1 MSPYGIPDPPPV
13 VPPGFNPENYVARL
27 NRVANRFE
35 IHPRLRGQYSQLASI
50 DPIVRG
56 ELKVGPPSRVPD
68 WHPLL
73 EKWGLQVFSAAGFIN
88 STAYGGFGQ
97 GQMPEGRLTA
107 ATGHGPIHPL
117 LREDM
122 WQGLRPGEYS
132 LMEPAIRLASAI
144 LDDPDTLRFFAGLM
158 VPSDQMPYVNL
169 QHIGRCPRFVPSPPL
184 DVNAQADTYKK
195 LLDVRSYMAWGLVDM
210 EIMIDTHF
218 AFGLTRPGLDSNGMV
233 CDGVRGPGYVLV
245 CSCLGYVQQLISL
258 LELDRVSF

>member
-1 MSPYGIPDPPPV
+1 MSPYGVPDPPPV

-27 NRVANRFE
+27 NRVASQFE
-35 IHPRLRGQYSQLASI
+35 IHPRFRGQYSQLASV
-50 DPIVRG
+50 DPIARG
-56 ELKVGPPSRVPD
+56 ELKVGPPSRAPD

-107 ATGHGPIHPL
+107 LTGNGPLHPL

-122 WQGLRPGEYS
+122 WQGLRAGEFT

-144 LDDPDTLRFFAGLM
+144 LDDPETLRFFAGLM

-169 QHIGRCPRFVPSPPL
+169 PHIGRCPRFAPSPPL
-184 DVNAQADTYKK
+184 DVNALADAYKK
-195 LLDVRSYMAWGLVDM
+195 ICDVRGYLVWRLEDM
-210 EIMIDTHF
+210 ETMMNTHR
-218 AFGLTRPGLDSNGMV
+218 AFGLTRPGLDSHGRV
-233 CDGVRGPGYVLV
+233 CEGARGPAYVI
-245 CSCLGYVQQLISL
+245 SPTLI
-258 LELDRVSF
+258 DNN